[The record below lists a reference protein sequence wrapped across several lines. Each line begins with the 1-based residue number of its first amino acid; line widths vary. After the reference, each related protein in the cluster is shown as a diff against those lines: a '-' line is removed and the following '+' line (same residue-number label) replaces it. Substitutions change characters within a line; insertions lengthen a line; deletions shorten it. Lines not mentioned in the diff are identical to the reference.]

1 MVTAF
6 LCLMVHTGLF
16 PLDELSGAENV
27 VHGSGEEKKNS
38 SAPDL
43 LPLPG
48 DDTKSVIT
56 FSAKDSLL
64 YHFDR
69 KSMELMGKA
78 RIDREATTVTAPKIV
93 VDLANSTLDAFGTAN
108 SSGTLTEPA
117 VFSNREGSFNAEKI
131 TYTFTSGK
139 GETTNIASRS
149 SQVIFSGEQV
159 TRKENGELIVRGG
172 TFTTCDDPEP
182 HYWVSSDYMR
192 IIPGSRIIA
201 RPFVMYIRPEI
212 FSKRLP
218 AIPVLQL
225 PFMVF
230 PLHEGRASGVII
242 PRLSHDSDRGYYFS
256 DLGYFWAV
264 NDYVDMRI
272 EGDIAFN
279 GSWRLGERFRYKSGD
294 AFSGILEGEYERF
307 FKGDE
312 DDSDYEK
319 YSSWNLKFEHHQEF
333 DPSSALD
340 MRMQFQGGD
349 RNYDLN
355 TINTETIVNEQAD
368 SYASFGKTSDDE
380 NSMFSVGYQR
390 SDYLQSSD
398 EGQLLRTEFYQN
410 RYYPFRSGRL
420 GSLGDWR
427 DNVSVT
433 SGASFRALFSSVDD
447 IGSYDYLADANVQV
461 GYYHELSGSD
471 KILFTQGVALQGNLI
486 ADDDYSDNRYGMRLT
501 LPFRMQSTLF
511 RHFNV
516 NAGLYFNHYFVG
528 NDLLKSFDSDGILET
543 RRNGSEGFSTW
554 NFNADVSTRLYGT
567 LQTPFLEGLTGLKA
581 IRHTLIPVISY
592 TWNPDF
598 TGSDYDYYGT
608 VYDGSGYLRYNRFEH
623 SVYHDI
629 PEGQSSVGLTLKNIF
644 HGRFASS
651 GDARGAERTVQLLSL
666 SASTSYNFAAGRMP
680 WAPLLITASSTAL
693 SPNFLLSAGALY
705 DFYSFDR
712 LSGERIDRLQAE
724 DGKGLLRFLSGY
736 FNMSFNMQG
745 KNRSGSSG
753 RPEALRAEQA
763 IFRERFSAD
772 DFSYVDY
779 DVPWKLRL
787 SLFLRSERSDP
798 LEDAE
803 TTALL
808 NASAKVA
815 LSKNWQVGVNTGYDI
830 EQNKFVFPMLQVYRD
845 LHCWQMGFQ
854 WVPSGEF
861 NSYSFQIGLKA
872 SQFDD
877 IRFKTGGKTKGWTE

>member
-1 MVTAF
+1 
-6 LCLMVHTGLF
+6 MVHTGFF

-27 VHGSGEEKKNS
+27 VTGSGAGKETS
-38 SAPDL
+38 SESSVQ
-43 LPLPG
+43 PLAAEG
-48 DDTKSVIT
+48 TESVIT
-56 FSAKDSLL
+56 FSAKDSVL

-93 VDLANSTLDAFGTAN
+93 VDLADSTLDAFGSMD
-108 SSGTLTEPA
+108 SSGILTEPA
-117 VFSNREGSFNAEKI
+117 FFSNREGSFNAEKI

-139 GETTNIASRS
+139 GETKNIASRS

-159 TRKENGELIVRGG
+159 TRKENGELIVRDG

-218 AIPVLQL
+218 AIPILPL

-230 PLHEGRASGVII
+230 PLREGRASGVII
-242 PRLSHDSDRGYYFS
+242 PRLSHDSERGYYFS

-264 NDYVDMRI
+264 NDYVDVRF

-279 GSWRLGERFRYKSGD
+279 GSWRLGERLRYKNGD

-307 FKGDE
+307 LIGDE
-312 DDSDYEK
+312 NDADFEK
-319 YSSWNLKFEHHQEF
+319 YSSWNLKFEHHQDF

-368 SYASFGKTSDDE
+368 SYASFARTSDDE
-380 NSMFSVGYQR
+380 NSIISVGYQR
-390 SDYLQSSD
+390 SDYLQNSD
-398 EGQLLRTEFYQN
+398 EAQLLHTEFYQN

-427 DNVSVT
+427 DNVSIT
-433 SGASFRALFSSVDD
+433 SGASFRALLSSVD
-447 IGSYDYLADANVQV
+447 GNNSYDYLADASVQV
-461 GYYHELSGSD
+461 GYYHDLSGSD
-471 KILFTQGVALQGNLI
+471 KILFTQGVAFQGNLI
-486 ADDDYSDNRYGMRLT
+486 ADDYYSDNRYGMRLT

-516 NAGLYFNHYFVG
+516 NTGLYFNHYFVG
-528 NDLLKSFDSDGILET
+528 NDLLKSFESGGILDT
-543 RRNGSEGFSTW
+543 GRNDSEGFSTW
-554 NFNADVSTRLYGT
+554 KFNTDVSTRLYGT

-581 IRHTLIPVISY
+581 LRHTLIPVISY

-598 TGSDYDYYGT
+598 TSSDYDYYGT
-608 VYDGSGYLRYNRFEH
+608 VYDGSGYIRYNRFEH
-623 SVYHDI
+623 SVYSDI
-629 PEGQSSVGLTLKNIF
+629 PEGQSSVGITLKNIF

-651 GDARGAERTVQLLSL
+651 GDAQGAERTVQLLSL
-666 SASTSYNFAAGRMP
+666 SASTSYNFEAGQMP

-712 LSGERIDRLQAE
+712 LSGERIDRFQAE
-724 DGKGLLRFLSGY
+724 DGNGLLRFLSGY

-745 KNRSGSSG
+745 KNRNGSSG

-772 DFSYVDY
+772 DFSYVEY
-779 DVPWKLRL
+779 DVPWKLRF
-787 SLFLRSERSDP
+787 SLFLRSERDNP

-830 EQNKFVFPMLQVYRD
+830 ERNEFVFPMLQVYRD